1 VEIQCYHTR
10 GERCYTQWSVGT
22 KKDTIHYLG
31 SMVKKDEYIGEDA
44 SHNVKVTVMFLS
56 FV

>member
-1 VEIQCYHTR
+1 VKIQCYHTK

-44 SHNVKVTVMFLS
+44 SHNVKVAVMFLS